1 LAGISSP
8 FVAFAF
14 SLLPLLIPRAH
25 LDLRE
30 ERRSLL
36 AADSAYAASASHG
49 LLPAFGDMLDENV
62 IFLEPGETLLFAKAA
77 ALERLSADPGSAA
90 ATETWR
96 AVRVDVSG
104 DGRAGYTYGFGSVKG
119 PFGSGCVP
127 GPGRVA
133 LRDRRRERAARALSL
148 TLAGPRPIIRP
159 WRDTPAFAFTPF
171 ASRPATRAVAG
182 DMRATS

>member
-36 AADSAYAASASHG
+36 AADSAYAVSASHG

-62 IFLEPGETLLFAKAA
+62 IFLEPGETLLFGKAA
-77 ALERLSADPGSAA
+77 TLERLSG
-90 ATETWR
+90 
-96 AVRVDVSG
+96 G
-104 DGRAGYTYGFGSVKG
+104 L
-119 PFGSGCVP
+119 P

-133 LRDRRRERAARALSL
+133 LRDRRRERAARTLSL
-148 TLAGPRPIIRP
+148 TLAEPRPMIRS
-159 WRDTPAFAFTPF
+159 WRGTPAFAFTPF